1 MKTNTISGN
10 PWFREQAYING
21 QWVDTATNQRFEVVN
36 PANNSVIARVATLT
50 HSDAELAIKAA
61 QQAQPAW
68 AAKPVRERSAI
79 LRRIYE
85 LLLQHQ
91 ESLAQLLTA
100 EQGKP
105 LAEARGE
112 VAFAASF
119 FDWFAEEAKRSY
131 GEVIP
136 APGVDRRLSTIKQP
150 VGVCAAIT
158 PWNFPIGML
167 ARKAAPALAAGCSIV
182 IKPAEQT
189 PLSALALAA
198 ITEAAGLPAGLL
210 NVVTTDSANTPAIGD
225 LLSSHP
231 AIRLLSFTGS
241 TRVGKLLMQNSAG
254 TVKKLALELGGNAPF
269 IVFDDADLTA
279 AVSGLVNSKFRNAG
293 QTCVSANRI
302 FVQRGI
308 YHDFT
313 ERLVAEVQKLKVGD
327 GNAAD
332 TTIGP
337 LIDHRA
343 VEKVSALVSDA
354 LQQGAILLHG
364 GVNHPLK
371 GNFFAPII
379 LTHITPAMRIFQEE
393 IFGPVATLIPF
404 DKEEEV
410 VALANAT
417 NAGLAAYVY
426 TQNLNRSVRVTE
438 ALEYGM
444 VGINTGLIS
453 TAEAPF
459 GGIKQSGLGRE
470 GAKQGL
476 DEYQEIKYVCLGGL

>member
-1 MKTNTISGN
+1 M
-10 PWFREQAYING
+10 
-21 QWVDTATNQRFEVVN
+21 
-36 PANNSVIARVATLT
+36 
-50 HSDAELAIKAA
+50 
-61 QQAQPAW
+61 
-68 AAKPVRERSAI
+68 
-79 LRRIYE
+79 
-85 LLLQHQ
+85 
-91 ESLAQLLTA
+91 
-100 EQGKP
+100 
-105 LAEARGE
+105 
-112 VAFAASF
+112 AFAASF

-167 ARKAAPALAAGCSIV
+167 ARKAAPALAAGCSMV

-210 NVVTTDSANTPAIGD
+210 NVVTTDTANTPAIGN

-269 IVFDDADLTA
+269 IVFDDADLIA

-313 ERLVAEVQKLKVGD
+313 KRLVAEAQKLKVGD

-364 GVNHPLK
+364 GLDHPLK
-371 GNFFAPII
+371 GNFFAPTI

-404 DKEEEV
+404 DKEEEA
-410 VALANAT
+410 VALANDT
-417 NAGLAAYVY
+417 NAGLASYVY
-426 TQNLNRSVRVTE
+426 TQNLNRAVRVTE